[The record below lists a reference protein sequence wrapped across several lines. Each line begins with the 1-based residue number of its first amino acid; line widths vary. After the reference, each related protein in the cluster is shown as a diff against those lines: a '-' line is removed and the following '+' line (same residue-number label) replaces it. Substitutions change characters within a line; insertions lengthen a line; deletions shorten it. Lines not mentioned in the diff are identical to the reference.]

1 MICLYGVH
9 VISKKA
15 EVNFTVSD
23 IVEKYLLYW

>member
-1 MICLYGVH
+1 MYLYGIH

-23 IVEKYLLYW
+23 IVGKYLLYW